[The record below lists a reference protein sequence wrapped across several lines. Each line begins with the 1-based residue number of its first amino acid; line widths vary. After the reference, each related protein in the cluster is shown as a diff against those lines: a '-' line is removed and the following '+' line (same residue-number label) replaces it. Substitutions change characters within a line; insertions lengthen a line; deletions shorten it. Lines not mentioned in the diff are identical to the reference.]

1 MRIRI
6 SRGFWSSRFGLTLL
20 CFLLL
25 TFVASAGI
33 FAYYYVSYARMIDAR
48 LAGEV
53 SQNTARVYT
62 APGRIFVGQNI
73 APKDLAGYLTRSG
86 YTEASIEGTPGRY
99 ELSASSVIIHP
110 SQSSLFDGDNGLR
123 VDFAGNEIRQ
133 IRSVKDST
141 TFASAE
147 IEPELLTNLFDS
159 LREKRRPVR
168 FEDLP
173 KVMVDALLSAED
185 KRFFDHPGFDP
196 IRSLGAAWV
205 DLRKG
210 ELTQGGS
217 TLTQQLARSFFF
229 TRERTWRRKLAEL
242 MVALQLERRFNK
254 QEIFEFYANEI
265 YLGNR
270 GSFAIH
276 GFGEAALAYFGKD
289 VRDLNLGEA
298 AFLAGII
305 RAPNRYSSA
314 DRKPER
320 AAEARD
326 RVLKLMVENRAIT
339 AEQAEATRKQRLRL
353 VTGSVDAGGAPYFV
367 DMVKDHLLDR
377 FTEAELLSESFR
389 IYTTLDPA
397 LQRAAIQ
404 AVDIGMKNVDKLLAR
419 RYAAWRK
426 KGDMTQAQVA
436 MVALDPRTG
445 EIRALVGGR
454 DYGQSQL
461 NRALARRQ
469 PGSVFKPFVYA
480 AAFTDAVDGVG
491 PIVTPVTTVVDEP
504 TTFYFEDKEY
514 TPNNYGADFRGTVT
528 LREALTR
535 SLNVAT
541 VKVAELVGYG
551 RVVEVG
557 RRMGLD
563 PSIQPTPAVALGAY
577 EMTPIEVAAGYSAFA
592 DNGVRAEPLYLRSVV
607 SAQGHVLERTSPR
620 TRPALDPRVAYIVT
634 NILEDVVNRGTGA
647 SVRARGFTA
656 PAAGKTGTSHDG
668 WFAGYT
674 SNLLCVVWVGFD
686 DNRELGLPGSSSAAP
701 IWAEFMKRAVT
712 LPGYSNP
719 QPFTPPDGVAVV
731 SIDPQTLLLAS
742 PACPESRNEVFI
754 SGTEPTEV
762 CGSPGVRS
770 ITQSTPAS
778 LLSGVFGGAQ
788 QNAEESSNRS
798 SSSSSVRGP
807 LSERPQPPPPGTAR
821 RGQAN
826 EPVAQAPPAKEPE
839 KKQGILQRVFGI
851 FGDKKKKEARP

>member
-6 SRGFWSSRFGLTLL
+6 SGGFWSTRFGLTLL
-20 CFLLL
+20 SLLLL

-33 FAYYYVSYARMIDAR
+33 FAYFYVSYARMIDAR
-48 LAGEV
+48 LAGQV

-73 APKDLAGYLTRSG
+73 TPKNLAGYLTRSG

-99 ELSASSVIIHP
+99 ELSASSLIIRP
-110 SQSSLFDGDNGLR
+110 SESSFFNGENALR

-133 IRSVKDST
+133 IRSLGDNAAVS
-141 TFASAE
+141 SAE

-159 LREKRRPVR
+159 SREKRRPVR

-173 KVMVDALLSAED
+173 KVLVDALLSAED
-185 KRFFDHPGFDP
+185 KRFFDHSGFDP
-196 IRSLGAAWV
+196 IRMLGAAWV
-205 DLRKG
+205 DLRRG
-210 ELTQGGS
+210 EAAQGAS

-229 TRERTWRRKLAEL
+229 TRERTLRRKLAEL

-305 RAPNRYSSA
+305 RAPNRYSSSY
-314 DRKPER
+314 RKPER

-353 VTGSVDAGGAPYFV
+353 VAGSVDAGGAPYFV

-404 AVDIGMKNVDKLLAR
+404 AVDIGMKNVDTLLAR

-461 NRALARRQ
+461 NHALARRQ

-577 EMTPIEVAAGYSAFA
+577 EMTPLEVAAGYSAFA
-592 DNGVRAEPLYLRSVV
+592 DHGVRAEPLYLRSVV

-719 QPFTPPDGVAVV
+719 QPFTPPYGVAVV
-731 SIDPQTLLLAS
+731 LIDPRTLLLAS

-762 CGSPGVRS
+762 CGSLGGRANS
-770 ITQSTPAS
+770 QSAPAS
-778 LLSGVFGGAQ
+778 ILSGIFGGSQPNTAQ
-788 QNAEESSNRS
+788 PANGAGSA
-798 SSSSSVRGP
+798 SSVRGP
-807 LSERPQPPPPGTAR
+807 LSERPQPPAVGAGKPGQTA
-821 RGQAN
+821 G
-826 EPVAQAPPAKEPE
+826 QAPPAKEAE
-839 KKQGILQRVFGI
+839 KKQGILQRIFGI

>member
-1 MRIRI
+1 
-6 SRGFWSSRFGLTLL
+6 
-20 CFLLL
+20 
-25 TFVASAGI
+25 
-33 FAYYYVSYARMIDAR
+33 
-48 LAGEV
+48 
-53 SQNTARVYT
+53 
-62 APGRIFVGQNI
+62 
-73 APKDLAGYLTRSG
+73 
-86 YTEASIEGTPGRY
+86 
-99 ELSASSVIIHP
+99 
-110 SQSSLFDGDNGLR
+110 
-123 VDFAGNEIRQ
+123 
-133 IRSVKDST
+133 
-141 TFASAE
+141 
-147 IEPELLTNLFDS
+147 
-159 LREKRRPVR
+159 
-168 FEDLP
+168 
-173 KVMVDALLSAED
+173 
-185 KRFFDHPGFDP
+185 
-196 IRSLGAAWV
+196 
-205 DLRKG
+205 
-210 ELTQGGS
+210 
-217 TLTQQLARSFFF
+217 
-229 TRERTWRRKLAEL
+229 
-242 MVALQLERRFNK
+242 
-254 QEIFEFYANEI
+254 
-265 YLGNR
+265 
-270 GSFAIH
+270 
-276 GFGEAALAYFGKD
+276 
-289 VRDLNLGEA
+289 
-298 AFLAGII
+298 
-305 RAPNRYSSA
+305 
-314 DRKPER
+314 
-320 AAEARD
+320 
-326 RVLKLMVENRAIT
+326 
-339 AEQAEATRKQRLRL
+339 
-353 VTGSVDAGGAPYFV
+353 
-367 DMVKDHLLDR
+367 
-377 FTEAELLSESFR
+377 
-389 IYTTLDPA
+389 
-397 LQRAAIQ
+397 
-404 AVDIGMKNVDKLLAR
+404 
-419 RYAAWRK
+419 
-426 KGDMTQAQVA
+426 
-436 MVALDPRTG
+436 
-445 EIRALVGGR
+445 
-454 DYGQSQL
+454 
-461 NRALARRQ
+461 
-469 PGSVFKPFVYA
+469 
-480 AAFTDAVDGVG
+480 
-491 PIVTPVTTVVDEP
+491 
-504 TTFYFEDKEY
+504 
-514 TPNNYGADFRGTVT
+514 
-528 LREALTR
+528 EALTR

-634 NILEDVVNRGTGA
+634 NILEDVINRGTGA

>member
-6 SRGFWSSRFGLTLL
+6 SHGFWSSRFGLTLL
-20 CFLLL
+20 SLFLLAL
-25 TFVASAGI
+25 VTCAGLL
-33 FAYYYVSYARMIDAR
+33 AYYYISFARMIDAR
-48 LAGEV
+48 LAGQV
-53 SQNTARVYT
+53 KQNTARVYT
-62 APGRIFVGQNI
+62 APGYLFVGQQI
-73 APKDLAGYLTRSG
+73 SPKELVSYLTRSG
-86 YTEASIEGTPGRY
+86 YTESPLEGAPGRF
-99 ELSASSVIIHP
+99 ELAKSRLSIHP
-110 SQSSLFDGDNGLR
+110 SDSSFFKRSNGLR

-133 IRSVKDST
+133 INRLGDGASLS
-141 TFASAE
+141 SAE

-159 LREKRRPVR
+159 AREKRRPVR
-168 FEDLP
+168 YDDLP
-173 KVMVDALLSAED
+173 KVLADALLSAED
-185 KRFFDHPGFDP
+185 KRFFDHSGFDP
-196 IRSLGAAWV
+196 IRMVGAAWV

-210 ELTQGGS
+210 EAAQGAS
-217 TLTQQLARSFFF
+217 TLTQQLARSFFLS
-229 TRERTWRRKLAEL
+229 RERTWRRKLAEL
-242 MVALQLERRFNK
+242 VVALQLERRFNK

-289 VRDLNLGEA
+289 VRELSLGEA

-305 RAPNRYSSA
+305 RAPNRYSSS

-326 RVLKLMVENRAIT
+326 RVLNQMLENRKIT
-339 AEQAEATRKQRLRL
+339 SEQAEAARKKPLRL
-353 VTGSVDAGGAPYFV
+353 VAGAVDASGAPYFV

-397 LQRAAIQ
+397 LQRAAVQ
-404 AVDIGMKNVDKLLAR
+404 AVSLDMKQVDEQLAR

-426 KGDMTQAQVA
+426 KGDTTRPQVA
-436 MVALDPRTG
+436 LVALDPRTG

-551 RVVEVG
+551 RVVEIS

-577 EMTPIEVAAGYSAFA
+577 ELTPIEVAAGYTAFA
-592 DNGVRAEPLYLRSVV
+592 DNGVRAEPLFIRSVV
-607 SAQGHVLERTSPR
+607 SAQGHVLEGTSPR

-634 NILEDVVNRGTGA
+634 NILEDVMNRGTGA
-647 SVRARGFTA
+647 GVRARGFTL

-674 SNLLCVVWVGFD
+674 SDLLCVVWVGFD
-686 DNRELGLPGSSSAAP
+686 DNRELGLSGAASAAP
-701 IWAEFMKRAVT
+701 IWAEFMKRAT
-712 LPGYSNP
+712 SLPAYKNP
-719 QPFTPPDGVAVV
+719 QPFAPPNGIAVV
-731 SIDPQTLLLAS
+731 QIDPQSLLLAS
-742 PACPESRNEVFI
+742 PACPEGRLEVFI
-754 SGTEPTEV
+754 SGTEPTET
-762 CGSPGVRS
+762 CGSGAIRS
-770 ITQSTPAS
+770 QSAPVNW
-778 LLSGVFGGAQ
+778 LSGIFGGSPPSAGAQ
-788 QNAEESSNRS
+788 PAGVSST
-798 SSSSSVRGP
+798 VRGP
-807 LSERPQPPPPGTAR
+807 LSERPQPPQPAKLKPGEPAPASAEAPPG
-821 RGQAN
+821 
-826 EPVAQAPPAKEPE
+826 KEPE
-839 KKQGILQRVFGI
+839 KKKGILQRVFGI
-851 FGDKKKKEARP
+851 FGDKKKKDERP

>member
-1 MRIRI
+1 MLLAFVV
-6 SRGFWSSRFGLTLL
+6 GAGL
-20 CFLLL
+20 
-25 TFVASAGI
+25 

-48 LAGEV
+48 LAGQV

-73 APKDLAGYLTRSG
+73 TPKDLAGYLTRSG
-86 YTEASIEGTPGRY
+86 YTEASIEGTPGRF
-99 ELSASSVIIHP
+99 ELSASSLIIRP
-110 SQSSLFDGDNGLR
+110 SQSSLFDGGNGLR
-123 VDFAGNEIRQ
+123 VDFTGNEIRQ
-133 IRSVKDST
+133 IRSLKDSA

-159 LREKRRPVR
+159 SREKRRPVR

-185 KRFFDHPGFDP
+185 KRFFDHPGLDP
-196 IRSLGAAWV
+196 IRILGAAWV
-205 DLRKG
+205 DLRRG
-210 ELTQGGS
+210 ETTQGAS
-217 TLTQQLARSFFF
+217 TLTQQLSRSFFF
-229 TRERTWRRKLAEL
+229 TRERTWRRKLAEA

-254 QEIFEFYANEI
+254 QQLFELYANEI

-298 AFLAGII
+298 AFLGGII
-305 RAPNRYSSA
+305 RAPNRYSSS

-353 VTGSVDAGGAPYFV
+353 VAGSVDAGGAPYFV

-404 AVDIGMKNVDKLLAR
+404 AVDIGMKNVDEQLAR

-436 MVALDPRTG
+436 MVALDPRSG

-491 PIVTPVTTVVDEP
+491 PIVTPITTVVDEP

-563 PSIQPTPAVALGAY
+563 PSIQPTPAIALGAY
-577 EMTPIEVAAGYSAFA
+577 EMTPLEVAAGYSAFA

-634 NILEDVVNRGTGA
+634 NILEDVINRGTGA

-731 SIDPQTLLLAS
+731 LIDPQTLLLAS

-778 LLSGVFGGAQ
+778 LLTGVFGGSQ
-788 QNAEESSNRS
+788 QNAEELSNRS

-821 RGQAN
+821 RGQAK
-826 EPVAQAPPAKEPE
+826 EPAAQAPPAKEPE

>member
-20 CFLLL
+20 SLFLLA
-25 TFVASAGI
+25 FVICAGV
-33 FAYYYVSYARMIDAR
+33 FAYYYISFARMIDAR
-48 LAGEV
+48 LAGQV
-53 SQNTARVYT
+53 KQNTARIYT
-62 APGRIFVGQNI
+62 APGYLFVGQQI
-73 APKDLAGYLTRSG
+73 LPKELAGYLARSG
-86 YTEASIEGTPGRY
+86 YTEAPLEGAPGRF
-99 ELSASSVIIHP
+99 ELAKSRLSIHP
-110 SQSSLFDGDNGLR
+110 SDSSFFKRSNGLR

-133 IRSVKDST
+133 ITRLGDGASLS
-141 TFASAE
+141 SAE

-159 LREKRRPVR
+159 AREKRRPVR
-168 FEDLP
+168 FDDLP

-185 KRFFDHPGFDP
+185 KRFFDHSGFDP
-196 IRSLGAAWV
+196 IRMVGAAWV

-210 ELTQGGS
+210 EAAQGAS
-217 TLTQQLARSFFF
+217 TLTQQLARSFFLS
-229 TRERTWRRKLAEL
+229 RERTWRRKLAEL

-289 VRDLNLGEA
+289 VRELSLGEA

-305 RAPNRYSSA
+305 RAPNRYSSS

-326 RVLKLMVENRAIT
+326 RVLSLMVENRKLT
-339 AEQAEATRKQRLRL
+339 AEQAEAARKKPLRL
-353 VTGSVDAGGAPYFV
+353 VAGAVDAGGAPYFV
-367 DMVKDHLLDR
+367 DMVKDHLLDH

-397 LQRAAIQ
+397 LQRAAVQ
-404 AVDIGMKNVDKLLAR
+404 AVSLGMKQVDEQLAR

-426 KGDMTQAQVA
+426 KGDTTQAQVA
-436 MVALDPRTG
+436 LVALDPRTG
-445 EIRALVGGR
+445 EIRAVVGGR

-461 NRALARRQ
+461 NRALARRK

-491 PIVTPVTTVVDEP
+491 PVVTPVTTVVDEP

-551 RVVEVG
+551 RVVEIS

-577 EMTPIEVAAGYSAFA
+577 ELTPVEVAAGYTAFA
-592 DNGVRAEPLYLRSVV
+592 NNGVRAEPLFIRSVV
-607 SAQGHVLERTSPR
+607 SAQGHVLEAASPR

-634 NILEDVVNRGTGA
+634 NILEDVMNRGTGA
-647 SVRARGFTA
+647 GVRARGFTL

-674 SNLLCVVWVGFD
+674 SDLLCVVWVGFD
-686 DNRELGLPGSSSAAP
+686 DNRELNLPGASSAAP
-701 IWAEFMKRAVT
+701 IWAEFMKRAT
-712 LPGYSNP
+712 SLPAYKNP
-719 QPFTPPDGVAVV
+719 QPFSPPSGIAVV
-731 SIDPQTLLLAS
+731 QIDPQSLLLTS
-742 PACPESRNEVFI
+742 PSCPEGRREVFI
-754 SGTEPTEV
+754 SGTEPTET
-762 CGSPGVRS
+762 CGSGGMRS
-770 ITQSTPAS
+770 LTQSAPANW
-778 LLSGVFGGAQ
+778 LSGVFGGSPPGEGTQPAGTS
-788 QNAEESSNRS
+788 AT
-798 SSSSSVRGP
+798 VRGP
-807 LSERPQPPPPGTAR
+807 LSERPQPPTPAKLKPGEPAAATA
-821 RGQAN
+821 
-826 EPVAQAPPAKEPE
+826 EAPPAKEAE
-839 KKQGILQRVFGI
+839 KKKGILQRVFGI
-851 FGDKKKKEARP
+851 FGEKKKKEERP